1 MVRALALFAAILVA
15 GCAGAF
21 QKPSPE
27 AGYGNPPRNY
37 EATIRQHFENTLKD
51 PESAR
56 YRFKAPPSRAYANE
70 GLAYAKNSFG
80 GYVGFKP
87 YMVFFSG
94 ESIYRVH
101 EGTSHVLM
109 TRVD

>member
-1 MVRALALFAAILVA
+1 VIWMGYMVDV
-15 GCAGAF
+15 
-21 QKPSPE
+21 E
-27 AGYGNPPRNY
+27 VN
-37 EATIRQHFENTLKD
+37 
-51 PESAR
+51 
-56 YRFKAPPSRAYANE
+56 
-70 GLAYAKNSFG
+70 AKNSFG